1 MKRPLCFALIL
12 LSCCLLGLTCGK
24 SAPPP
29 RERVLDFVRL
39 IQADSLPNILPFV
52 DLDSVASYEYAGAR
66 YDSLSLK
73 DKKNRLIDGFL
84 RDGEYRK
91 IWSRSQIVVNEES
104 FLNDTT
110 ATVEIS
116 FIDRA
121 TRIQYYSQM
130 GLKKRIS
137 NWIICSFKVN

>member
-1 MKRPLCFALIL
+1 MKRPLCFALL
-12 LSCCLLGLTCGK
+12 LFSCCWLGLACSK
-24 SAPPP
+24 SAPSP

-52 DLDSVASYEYAGAR
+52 DIDSVATYEYAGAR
-66 YDSLSLK
+66 YDSLSLQE
-73 DKKNRLIDGFL
+73 KKNRLIDGFL

-91 IWSRSQIVVNEES
+91 VWSLSQIVVNEEN
-104 FLNDTT
+104 FLNDST

-137 NWIICSFKVN
+137 NWVICSFKVN

>member
-1 MKRPLCFALIL
+1 MKRPLCFALL
-12 LSCCLLGLTCGK
+12 LFSCCWLGLACSK
-24 SAPPP
+24 SAPSP

-52 DLDSVASYEYAGAR
+52 DIDSVATYEYAGAR
-66 YDSLSLK
+66 YDSLSLQE
-73 DKKNRLIDGFL
+73 KKNRLIAGFL

-91 IWSRSQIVVNEES
+91 IWSRSQIVVNEEN
-104 FLNDTT
+104 FLNDTA

-130 GLKKRIS
+130 GLKKRNAI
-137 NWIICSFKVN
+137 WVICSFKVN

>member
-1 MKRPLCFALIL
+1 MKRPLCFALL
-12 LSCCLLGLTCGK
+12 LFSCCWLGLACSK
-24 SAPPP
+24 SAPSP

-52 DLDSVASYEYAGAR
+52 DIDSVATYEYAGAR
-66 YDSLSLK
+66 YDSLSLQE
-73 DKKNRLIDGFL
+73 KKNRLIDGFL

-91 IWSRSQIVVNEES
+91 VWSLSQIVVNEEN
-104 FLNDTT
+104 FLNDST

-137 NWIICSFKVN
+137 NWVIYSFKVN